1 MIGGML
7 SYIILL
13 STSNNAILTICYHY
27 ESSSLSQGIV
37 TAVRLIGGRFLRY
50 DERNDIIYPDIGDKK
65 AMEKTSQ
72 TLRDALNRS
81 KSKNALSRNNVGK
94 EDMSVPVTI
103 DTTIIDWTKELPQEW
118 YTSFSSQK
126 LKSFNGNGRHP
137 FDSSVTKKP
146 AMTVNASSRKHEI
159 ASFLVTMPQR
169 LTSDESYLNR
179 PIPSIANADASQ
191 NNDRTDSN
199 LSRSSESSALSGLSH
214 TDLSFAYENLS
225 RVSQRLS
232 PAPAEGSQVQ
242 SFSSPSK

>member
-1 MIGGML
+1 
-7 SYIILL
+7 
-13 STSNNAILTICYHY
+13 
-27 ESSSLSQGIV
+27 
-37 TAVRLIGGRFLRY
+37 
-50 DERNDIIYPDIGDKK
+50 
-65 AMEKTSQ
+65 MEKTSQ

-118 YTSFSSQK
+118 YTSFSSQV
-126 LKSFNGNGRHP
+126 LKSFNGRHP

-146 AMTVNASSRKHEI
+146 AMTVNASQRKHEI

-214 TDLSFAYENLS
+214 TGLSVAYENLS

-232 PAPAEGSQVQ
+232 PAPHLPKEVKSKVSQT
-242 SFSSPSK
+242 SRTD